1 MALLCGAAGAVRR
14 RGGARTCNGAQN
26 AMHTRCMGAVCAH
39 ALEASQVAAPGV
51 QPLQCACGVGAVRA
65 FLAPAGLADLGFLE
79 MALFG
84 FAMVCE
90 SKGDDLEGAKRLIF
104 L

>member
-1 MALLCGAAGAVRR
+1 MRGRR

-26 AMHTRCMGAVCAH
+26 AMHMRCMGAACAH
-39 ALEASQVAAPGV
+39 VLQPSQVAAPGV
-51 QPLQCACGVGAVRA
+51 QPLQCARGVGAVRA

-84 FAMVCE
+84 LAIVRAEATNLRRRQTWMY
-90 SKGDDLEGAKRLIF
+90 K
-104 L
+104 